1 MALIFF
7 LFLFPDFIKAD
18 ITNIESNSEIN
29 NQEKIIIK
37 EKSKIS
43 FLKEIPRTN
52 VSIEEKNSLSTRN
65 PFLPIGQSIGGE
77 SNLKLSEIDLNGIAI
92 MNGNY
97 IAFIKTSTGTNP
109 YKIGEIIGADFKLL
123 SIDNK
128 NLTIEIGNDLTT
140 HSVSLREDVN

>member
-1 MALIFF
+1 MALIFV

-18 ITNIESNSEIN
+18 RINIESNSEIN
-29 NQEKIIIK
+29 NQEKISIK
-37 EKSKIS
+37 EKSRIS
-43 FLKEIPRTN
+43 FLKEIPRTK

-77 SNLKLSEIDLNGIAI
+77 SVLKFSEIDLNGIAI

-97 IAFIKTSTGTNP
+97 VAFIKTSKGTNP
-109 YKIGEIIGADFKLL
+109 YKIGEIIGSDFKLL

-140 HSVSLREDVN
+140 HLVTLREDLN